1 MLQWTAA
8 ALGPGLC
15 VQASGVLSPR
25 LSVSSLVAGQEV
37 HHRGALVDQV
47 AELPRMFCP
56 GVPVLQAWVVS
67 AVRSDGVWSSELA
80 HPWECMLCSSPV
92 CIHTCTQHWRV
103 HWNFPLFRSTDRS
116 VQRRELGRSNCLL
129 PKFPSQGIFVYFRS
143 SIIVVQDDAHQRA
156 PAYTHNQPGF

>member
-1 MLQWTAA
+1 LYDSHR
-8 ALGPGLC
+8 C
-15 VQASGVLSPR
+15 VNRFYGHHQVQRPNDLF
-25 LSVSSLVAGQEV
+25 LVHGFFLRTM
-37 HHRGALVDQV
+37 HPLDGALVDQV

-67 AVRSDGVWSSELA
+67 AIRSDGVWSSELA

-156 PAYTHNQPGF
+156 PAYTHNRSGF